1 MYVSVGKI
9 HDFLSKGSRSDERKT
24 TRSQKGTICV
34 VLLNA
39 FDVIEFH
46 YNILIVIHR
55 KVFNECACNPQI
67 IGVNLRTS
75 ELFNHR
81 TRSLTDYLS
90 YLYIETVY

>member
-39 FDVIEFH
+39 FNVIEFH

-55 KVFNECACNPQI
+55 KVFESLMNVLVTHKESVLTYERASFSTTVQEVLRI
-67 IGVNLRTS
+67 I
-75 ELFNHR
+75 
-81 TRSLTDYLS
+81 
-90 YLYIETVY
+90 